1 LEQFLSQIEAE
12 RPEKPRFQQPL
23 SMVSAAIIVVI
34 QMEND
39 TAKETQP
46 NANETQAK
54 SCCSDKE
61 EKKESKSCCSGKEE
75 NKENHNNNNN
85 NKTSV
90 KQGILYGLMPHAG
103 CIAFIAASVLG
114 ATAAVELFKPL
125 LMNAWFF
132 YALIAM
138 SFIFAT
144 ISAVLYLRKNGLL
157 SKAGALRKKG
167 YLATMYG
174 TTIGIN
180 LALFLLVFPM
190 LANLNTGVL
199 ANTQAPATAQAELA
213 SGTAAATPVAPA
225 FSTIKLQV
233 EIPCSGHAPLIS
245 GELKKI
251 DGVSGV
257 RFDSPNYFEVAFDPL
272 KTSEQKI
279 LALEVF
285 QTYKATVVERPT
297 AISASLA
304 GGGALAQNA
313 PAPAPQQTQAASGT
327 VKSGCGCGGG
337 NTGAATCGASGGGC
351 GGAGSGGSCNG

>member
-1 LEQFLSQIEAE
+1 
-12 RPEKPRFQQPL
+12 
-23 SMVSAAIIVVI
+23 
-34 QMEND
+34 MENE
-39 TAKETQP
+39 TAKETQS
-46 NANETQAK
+46 NANEIQAK
-54 SCCSDKE
+54 SCCSEKE
-61 EKKESKSCCSGKEE
+61 ENKEGKGCCSGKEA
-75 NKENHNNNNN
+75 NKENKNNKNN
-85 NKTSV
+85 NKTPV

-132 YALIAM
+132 YALIVM
-138 SFIFAT
+138 SFVFAT
-144 ISAVLYLRKNGLL
+144 ISSALYLRKNGIL
-157 SKAGALRKKG
+157 SRAGALRKKG

-190 LANLNTGVL
+190 LANLDTGVL
-199 ANTQAPATAQAELA
+199 ANAPATAQLSATPA
-213 SGTAAATPVAPA
+213 PGTIAATPAAPA

-251 DGVSGV
+251 EGVSGV

-285 QTYKATVVERPT
+285 QTYKATVVERPA

-313 PAPAPQQTQAASGT
+313 PTPSPQPTQKSVSTAA
-327 VKSGCGCGGG
+327 SGCGCGG
-337 NTGAATCGASGGGC
+337 SGGGC
-351 GGAGSGGSCNG
+351 GGSGGSCGGCGGTASQATGGTTQASGSVTPSCHATQAP